1 LTPYSPGLPGLLS
14 LDLHTSAMSE
24 PAIKPPVPSSTPPPP
39 AHGIRPDKETF
50 LAEENPFEA
59 MMERFDHAAHLLNL
73 DPGLYKVLRN
83 PEKQIIVSIPVLRDS
98 GEVEVYTGYRVLY
111 NTSRGPAKG
120 GIRFDLNVTLEE
132 VKALAAWMTW
142 KCALVNIPFGGSK
155 GGVVCDPTTMSMGE
169 LERVTRRYT
178 SSIIETLGPDSDVP
192 APDVNTNE
200 RVMAWIMDTYSM
212 HHRHTVTSVVTGKPV
227 EMGGSLGRREAT
239 GRGCM
244 IVTRETL
251 AKLGMSLKGAR
262 VAVQGFGNVGSV
274 AAELMAREGGI
285 IVAVSDKS
293 GGVYN
298 RQGLDIP
305 DVLQWVREK
314 RQIAGY
320 PKGEQISKEAVLTVD
335 CDVVVPAAT
344 ENVITRKNAPQI
356 KAKIICEGANGPTTA
371 AADEILE
378 KKGIFVIPDILANA
392 GGVTVSYFEW
402 VQDRGGY
409 FWDEDT
415 VNRRLESIMT
425 RSFHEVMG
433 LVEKHKAS
441 TRIACY
447 MLAVDRVAK
456 MHRLRGMYA

>member
-1 LTPYSPGLPGLLS
+1 
-14 LDLHTSAMSE
+14 MSD
-24 PAIKPPVPSSTPPPP
+24 PAIKTDRPV
-39 AHGIRPDKETF
+39 IRPEKDTF

-59 MMERFDHAAHLLNL
+59 MMVRFDHAAQLLKL

-83 PEKQIIVSIPVLRDS
+83 PEKQIITSVPIVRDN

-142 KCALVNIPFGGSK
+142 KCALVNIPFGGAK
-155 GGVVCDPTTMSMGE
+155 GGVVCDPATMSMAE

-212 HHRHTVTSVVTGKPV
+212 HKRHTVTAVVTGKPV

-239 GRGCM
+239 GRGVM
-244 IVTRETL
+244 FVTREAL
-251 AKLGMSLKGAR
+251 ARLGMSLKGAR
-262 VAVQGFGNVGSV
+262 VAIQGFGNVGSV
-274 AAELMAREGGI
+274 SADLLSKEGAV

-293 GGVYN
+293 GGLH
-298 RQGLDIP
+298 RPQGLDIG
-305 DVLQWVREK
+305 DLLKWVRER
-314 RQIAGY
+314 RQLAGY
-320 PKGEQISKEAVLTVD
+320 PQADAIPNDQVLTLD

-344 ENVITRKNAPQI
+344 ENVITRKNAPHI

-409 FWDEDT
+409 FWDEET
-415 VNRRLESIMT
+415 VNRRLESIMV
-425 RSFHEVMG
+425 RSFSEV
-433 LVEKHKAS
+433 VTWAERHKVN
-441 TRIACY
+441 TRIASY
-447 MLAVDRVAK
+447 MIAIDRVAA